1 MSKVDYETKMN
12 SKPYRFFDLI
22 YRLLVV
28 NVLTIILS
36 CTVIFLFPSF
46 VAATATLKEGN
57 VEMNIFKQYFIN
69 FKKYLKKS
77 FFTGLIM
84 LIFYLVLGYAI
95 YFYAKAYFTDDEE
108 HTLGMLF
115 LNAGFMVCLVGFL
128 IVLFLNGHMALIII
142 SFTTLTIPEIFRT
155 GFYVTF
161 RYLLTTLILFVLNL
175 LIIVGLICCIIRFQV
190 LAIWMLLGISL
201 PIYLGVKITAPV
213 YYKFS
218 KIDFEKIMHAGEEE
232 SDE

>member
-69 FKKYLKKS
+69 FKKYLKK
-77 FFTGLIM
+77 I
-84 LIFYLVLGYAI
+84 IFYRLNYVNILSCI
-95 YFYAKAYFTDDEE
+95 RLCDIFLCQSIFY
-108 HTLGMLF
+108 
-115 LNAGFMVCLVGFL
+115 
-128 IVLFLNGHMALIII
+128 
-142 SFTTLTIPEIFRT
+142 R
-155 GFYVTF
+155 
-161 RYLLTTLILFVLNL
+161 
-175 LIIVGLICCIIRFQV
+175 
-190 LAIWMLLGISL
+190 
-201 PIYLGVKITAPV
+201 
-213 YYKFS
+213 
-218 KIDFEKIMHAGEEE
+218 
-232 SDE
+232 